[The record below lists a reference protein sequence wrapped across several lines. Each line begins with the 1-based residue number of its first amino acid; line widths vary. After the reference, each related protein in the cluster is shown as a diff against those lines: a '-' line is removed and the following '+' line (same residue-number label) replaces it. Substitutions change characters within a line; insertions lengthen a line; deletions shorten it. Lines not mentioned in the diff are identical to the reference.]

1 VAQVFGIKLSGFIAW
16 SLWRFV
22 YLSKLP
28 TMERRLRVAADWT
41 LDFLLP
47 RDIVRLQV
55 EHSGMVQRLH
65 FEPGQVVIREGD
77 IGTRF
82 YIVLKGQLEA
92 VKKRQGGEDRLA
104 IMKEGDHFGERA
116 LLRRTRRAATVRA
129 MTAVDLLSLERAD
142 FMALA
147 ASGLLQPEELEK
159 AAIGEPPTQR
169 SLS

>member
-1 VAQVFGIKLSGFIAW
+1 MAQVFGLKISGFIAW

-55 EHSGMVQRLH
+55 EHSGIVQRLQ

-77 IGTRF
+77 IGARF
-82 YIVLKGQLEA
+82 YIVLKGELEA
-92 VKKRQGGEDRLA
+92 VRKRPGGEERLA
-104 IMKEGDHFGERA
+104 VIKEGEHFGERA
-116 LLRRTRRAATVRA
+116 LLQRARRAATVRA
-129 MTAVDLLSLERAD
+129 LTAVDLLALERAD

-147 ASGLLQPEELEK
+147 SSGLLQAEALER
-159 AAIGEPPTQR
+159 AAIGETPSHTPPV
-169 SLS
+169 